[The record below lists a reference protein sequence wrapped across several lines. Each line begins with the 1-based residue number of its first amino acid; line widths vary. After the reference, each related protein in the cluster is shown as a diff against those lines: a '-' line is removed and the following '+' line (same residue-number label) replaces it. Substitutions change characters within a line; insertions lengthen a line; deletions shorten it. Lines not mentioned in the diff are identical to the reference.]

1 MSAETQLRLHG
12 MIEQNAKYGVPDS
25 WSEGYVFALSQ
36 ALHMIVR
43 EDGVNNTGC
52 PAFDID
58 LKDKA

>member
-25 WSEGYVFALSQ
+25 WSEGYAFALSQ
-36 ALHMIVR
+36 SLHMIVR